1 MSLGFQGYT
10 GLSCDNN
17 RRYACST
24 TALRVRCIYVR
35 VRHKQCMERAH
46 QRAAMDG
53 LRGRNDVSVYSWKSL
68 EEYGIVAWLV
78 AAWLVHATPACH
90 D

>member
-1 MSLGFQGYT
+1 M
-10 GLSCDNN
+10 
-17 RRYACST
+17 
-24 TALRVRCIYVR
+24 R

-53 LRGRNDVSVYSWKSL
+53 LRGRNDASMAMYSWESL